1 MNNACHY
8 ERVIEICEEDVKIL
22 KKALELDP
30 ENANEYNVGIAHQ
43 VSVINASKATIK
55 AIKLLENASK
65 PAADKKEAPKAKAKP
80 KSEKIVSAPAPVE
93 ETPEPESYDFF

>member
-55 AIKLLENASK
+55 AIKLLENTSK
-65 PAADKKEAPKAKAKP
+65 PVDKKEAQKVKTKP

-93 ETPEPESYDFF
+93 EAPEPESYDFF